1 MAKKHRNNAK
11 TASDESDDSGIF
23 RRLMGDARPLKQEP
37 LAVTPRLT
45 KARARSRRQ
54 DEREVLRES
63 LSPAPHAAEIMSG
76 EGLRFQ
82 RPAVSRRTFRK
93 LARGGFSVQDALDLH
108 GMTAA
113 EAGIALREFVN
124 DCCLRGFSCVRIV
137 HGKGL
142 GSGTRG
148 PILKR
153 KVDSLLRNWDQVL
166 AFVSARQVDGGTGAV
181 YVLLS
186 AD

>member
-1 MAKKHRNNAK
+1 MAKKHGNNAK

-23 RRLMGDARPLKQEP
+23 RRLMADTRPLKQEP
-37 LAVTPRLT
+37 RAVTPRRA
-45 KARARSRRQ
+45 KARVQSRRQ

-63 LSPAPHAAEIMSG
+63 LSTAPPEAAATSG
-76 EGLRFQ
+76 DGLRFQ
-82 RPAVSRRTFRK
+82 RPVVSRRIFRK
-93 LARGGFSVQDALDLH
+93 LARGGFSVQDELDMH

-113 EAGIALREFVN
+113 EAGVALREFVN
-124 DCCLRGFSCVRIV
+124 DCCLRGFICVRIV

-153 KVDSLLRNWDQVL
+153 KVDALLRSWDQVL
-166 AFVSARQVDGGTGAV
+166 AFVAARQVDGGTGAV

-186 AD
+186 TD